1 MGADSLASTLLMFIA
16 VMLMTVAVITLL
28 ENYISETSGVVSAK
42 QKSMISQL
50 QTDISIIEVNSTSTW
65 SRIYVKNIGSNDL
78 ATRCINVIVEKE
90 LLTNASFQV
99 LDPDTNEQMTTT
111 WASTKTILINAT
123 HSDLSTGTTHEVKVI
138 TCNGISDSYIFS
150 IA

>member
-1 MGADSLASTLLMFIA
+1 MGADSLASTMLMFIA

-50 QTDISIIEVNSTSTW
+50 QTDISIIEVNSSGTASK
-65 SRIYVKNIGSNDL
+65 IYVKNIGSNEL
-78 ATRCINVIVEKE
+78 RTSCINVILEKE
-90 LLTNASFQV
+90 LLTNSSFQV
-99 LDPDTNEQMTTT
+99 LDPDTSLAMTTT
-111 WASTKTILINAT
+111 WSSTKTILINAT
-123 HSDLSTGTTHEVKVI
+123 HSDIGTDTTHEVKVI